1 MRLARNAF
9 LVAITLLWAGT
20 PLDAQKMEKMERSEA
35 LVGLRGL
42 TVPPIERSETTNLID
57 AGTIDTDG
65 YSYMTLNL
73 VAELKGSAS
82 KSGVLGVLLLP
93 DVEPFGR
100 AWRVLGL
107 VPASV
112 DFTVPATP
120 ASGSYVM
127 AEQRTLE
134 VGFPRYRVLL
144 YNTTGTSATAA
155 FFVYRTRRSQSP
167 AGRQ

>member
-112 DFTVPATP
+112 DFTVDFFQTLPRPGLSAD
-120 ASGSYVM
+120 AHFL
-127 AEQRTLE
+127 RT
-134 VGFPRYRVLL
+134 GRSRVAANGYSEDHQQLWTEDGELL
-144 YNTTGTSATAA
+144 AQC
-155 FFVYRTRRSQSP
+155 RERIH
-167 AGRQ
+167 

>member
-1 MRLARNAF
+1 
-9 LVAITLLWAGT
+9 
-20 PLDAQKMEKMERSEA
+20 MEKMERSEA

-42 TVPPIERSETTNLID
+42 MVPPIERSETTNLID
-57 AGTIDTDG
+57 AGTIETDG
-65 YSYMTLNL
+65 YSHMTLNL
-73 VAELKGSAS
+73 VVELKGSAS
-82 KSGVLGVLLLP
+82 KPGVIGVLLLP
-93 DVEPFGR
+93 DIEPFGR

-120 ASGSYVM
+120 AGGSYVM
-127 AEQRTLE
+127 AEQQTLE

-155 FFVYRTRRSQSP
+155 FFAYRTRRSHSP